1 MKFTA
6 ATRYAVQALAHM
18 AVLKANPIV
27 VSRIVAQT
35 CGLPEK
41 YLLKVLKPLTTAGL
55 LHSLKGPN
63 GGYRLAR
70 PAKSITLLEIV
81 EAVDGPVRG
90 LAPAVGGVPAA
101 AAGLDRHLAELC
113 DAAADATRKQLQKV
127 RLSDLAG
134 PRAR

>member
-1 MKFTA
+1 MKPTA
-6 ATRYAVQALAHM
+6 AARYALRALAHL
-18 AVLKANPIV
+18 ATLEGNPLV
-27 VSRIVAQT
+27 TSHDAARP
-35 CGLPEK
+35 CGIPER
-41 YLLKVLKPLTTAGL
+41 YLLKVLRRLVTAGL
-55 LHSLKGPN
+55 LHSAKGPN

-70 PAKSITLLEIV
+70 PAKSITLLEVV

-113 DAAADATRKQLQKV
+113 DAAADATRKELRKV

>member
-1 MKFTA
+1 MKTTA
-6 ATRYAVQALAHM
+6 AARYALRALAHLG
-18 AVLKANPIV
+18 ALDGNPTVTSHDIA
-27 VSRIVAQT
+27 RAHGI
-35 CGLPEK
+35 PEK
-41 YLLKVLKPLTTAGL
+41 FLLKVLKHLATAGL
-55 LHSLKGPN
+55 LHSNKGPH

-90 LAPAVGGVPAA
+90 VAPVVDMAGGGA
-101 AAGLDRHLAELC
+101 LDRCLAAIC
-113 DAAADATRKQLQKV
+113 DAAADATRKQLRKV